1 MFGDELRAKVDRAI
15 LLEQEIKE
23 KKKQL
28 ESLKAEL
35 QTEALAVMENRNLKW
50 KQLGGEK
57 GVCSVAYKEELEID
71 SLSKLAEL
79 CGDLAESKITVKQ
92 TVTYEVD
99 SNFKRALIALYKGD
113 YREVNLPD
121 LLENMGLLANQVKLA
136 MKRLKGDYIKDKA
149 LLESFGKSGSL
160 EEELDP
166 IHDQRNFE
174 LVSRYFDVSRI
185 DEDFLRQLRLAISV
199 EDGLSI
205 GFNALGGIADEQA
218 ADEENAAAAS

>member
-1 MFGDELRAKVDRAI
+1 MFEDDVKAKVDQAI

-28 ESLKAEL
+28 ESLKADL

-50 KQLGGEK
+50 KQLNGKCGI
-57 GVCSVAYKEELEID
+57 CNVAYKEKLEID
-71 SLSKLAEL
+71 SLSKLEEL
-79 CGDLAESKITVKQ
+79 CGDLVENKVTMKQ
-92 TVTYEVD
+92 AVTYEVD

-113 YREVNLPD
+113 YREVDLQE

-149 LLESFGKSGSL
+149 LLESLGITGDL
-160 EEELDP
+160 EEELDA

-174 LVSRYFDVSRI
+174 LVSRYFDVSQI
-185 DEDFLRQLRLAISV
+185 DEDFLRRLRLAISV

-205 GFNALGGIADEQA
+205 GFDALGEVDNEQA
-218 ADEENAAAAS
+218 TDEEKQAVAS